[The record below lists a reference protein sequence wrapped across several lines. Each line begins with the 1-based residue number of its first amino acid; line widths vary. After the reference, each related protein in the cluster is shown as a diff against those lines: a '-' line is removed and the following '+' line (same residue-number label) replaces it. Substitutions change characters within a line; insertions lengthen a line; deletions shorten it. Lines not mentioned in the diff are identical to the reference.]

1 MIPEPGGIHIFYFF
15 FLVSAKTV
23 TERKGDTLQV
33 AFGIHVEILCSVPDS
48 GLGVHRVENVTAFQL
63 EHGPV
68 FGKGIAQGGI
78 HEAYRLDVVASLYG
92 LGLPESGDFHFQV
105 GPAAQLEG
113 IYPLADSYPLLL
125 VERRIIVCAGLVV
138 L

>member
-1 MIPEPGGIHIFYFF
+1 MISEPGGIHIFYFF

-23 TERKGDTLQV
+23 TEGEGHALQV
-33 AFGIHVEILCSVPDS
+33 AFGIHVEILCSVPYP
-48 GLGVHRVENVTAFQL
+48 GFGVHGIENVAAFQL

-78 HEAYRLDVVASLYG
+78 HGAYRLDVVASLYG

-105 GPAAQLEG
+105 GLTAQLEG